1 MKIEQ
6 RLYDKVIKEIEN
18 EIFDLENKIKAENYS
33 NTFKDRLEDQLRF
46 YNEILD
52 LLFSQHDQINL
63 RNKQLKN
70 LYEMLF
76 EEGIE

>member
-18 EIFDLENKIKAENYS
+18 EIFDLENKIKAES
-33 NTFKDRLEDQLRF
+33 CSTTFKDRLEDQLRF

-76 EEGIE
+76 EEGVE